1 MGRTVKS
8 NRNMPHP
15 KPVEKVELSE
25 KHPKRRF
32 YLAILFLVIGVLA
45 LVHAVRM
52 FFSTDAGWTEVSA
65 NSASE
70 INCSEDFVFLY
81 ELGAGDISATAENK
95 ALSIIYTDAAVK
107 AFEMFNTDQAFT
119 DLDNMYSINHNPNEV
134 VEVEDA
140 LYQALELVQTY
151 GDRKIY
157 LGPVYAAYDDMF
169 FCQNDSET
177 IDFDP
182 YQNEETAAYYA
193 EIASYACDPE
203 AVNVELLGDNQVRLD
218 VSEEYLAYAEEN
230 GITNFIDFFWM
241 KNAFIADYIAD
252 VLVEQGYTRGCISS
266 YDGFVRNLDDRGESY
281 SFGIYNRIGNEV
293 DQAAIMEY
301 SGQRSIVY
309 LRNYMMS
316 EKDMEHYYE
325 LGNGEI
331 RTSYLDIADGLC
343 KSSRNDLV
351 SYSDR
356 LGCAEIMLQIS
367 PIFISESW
375 NAEAVNALAQ
385 NGIYSI
391 YVEDGGL
398 NYNEDGLAE
407 SEEDGTIYLKQQ

>member
-1 MGRTVKS
+1 
-8 NRNMPHP
+8 MPHP
-15 KPVEKVELSE
+15 KPIEKVELSE

>member
-15 KPVEKVELSE
+15 KPIEKVELSE

-134 VEVEDA
+134 VKVEDA

-375 NAEAVNALAQ
+375 NAEAVNILTQ

-391 YVEDGGL
+391 YVDGGKL
-398 NYNEDGLAE
+398 VYNEDGL
-407 SEEDGTIYLKQQ
+407 SETEQDGTVYLRK

>member
-1 MGRTVKS
+1 
-8 NRNMPHP
+8 MPHP
-15 KPVEKVELSE
+15 KPIEKVELSE

-134 VEVEDA
+134 VKVEDA

-375 NAEAVNALAQ
+375 NAEAVNILTQ

-391 YVEDGGL
+391 YVDGGKL
-398 NYNEDGLAE
+398 VYNEDGL
-407 SEEDGTIYLKQQ
+407 SETEQDGTVYLRK

>member
-1 MGRTVKS
+1 
-8 NRNMPHP
+8 MPHP

>member
-375 NAEAVNALAQ
+375 NAEAVNALVQ

-398 NYNEDGLAE
+398 IYNEDGLAE